1 MSLVPAGLRDSPEF
15 IAGRKADA
23 SRGKTL
29 LLRHIESGE
38 SIPRGSF
45 PKGSAALLAR
55 PLTERIKAGKE
66 RGETER

>member
-23 SRGKTL
+23 IRGKTL

-38 SIPRGSF
+38 SIPRGSLPERQRCPF
-45 PKGSAALLAR
+45 GTAP
-55 PLTERIKAGKE
+55 TERIKAGKE